1 MCSGCGWRRT
11 GTVVENPAFDVTP
24 HRYVTGIITERGRG
38 PRAVLGVFAGAGGE
52 EAMKV
57 AVIALAGTL
66 SLAAAGDYSNR
77 RAPGFSLTDSHYQQ
91 HDPQDYRGK
100 VLLIDIMAT
109 GCPTCIR
116 LADTLVELKAKYGDK
131 LAIISVVTAPDNFQ
145 TADAFA
151 AEHRIT
157 WPLVFDMG
165 QMIAS
170 YLKVTPSN
178 PRVQFPHLFLID
190 GNGTIRNDYGEG
202 DSDALTAAR
211 LSAEID
217 ELSRTR

>member
-1 MCSGCGWRRT
+1 MRI
-11 GTVVENPAFDVTP
+11 VAMAPA
-24 HRYVTGIITERGRG
+24 
-38 PRAVLGVFAGAGGE
+38 ALSLLAGA
-52 EAMKV
+52 
-57 AVIALAGTL
+57 L
-66 SLAAAGDYSNR
+66 SLPAAGDYSNR
-77 RAPGFSLTDSHYQQ
+77 HAPGFSLSDSHYRQ

-100 VLLIDIMAT
+100 VLLVDIMST
-109 GCPTCIR
+109 TCPACIR
-116 LADTLVELKAKYGDK
+116 LADILVELKAKYGDK

-151 AEHRIT
+151 DRHKVT

-178 PRVQFPHLFLID
+178 PQVHFPHLFAVD
-190 GNGTIRNDYGEG
+190 GNGTIRNDYGPE
-202 DSDALTAAR
+202 DSDALTAAT

-217 ELSRTR
+217 ELSKNR